1 MIIVFIYKFY
11 FYNLNQSFIQP
22 LKSLIMCKTIE
33 ALLPPP
39 PPHILEI
46 IITLEM

>member
-22 LKSLIMCKTIE
+22 IKSLIMCKTIE

-39 PPHILEI
+39 HILEI